1 MSDPV
6 SLITAA
12 RRRIAMV
19 AAARTVLRGAPP
31 SVVTLALGLFLAAI
45 CRAILSGSGYALAP
59 SLTRE
64 ISAGLVAGGLAGLG
78 LMAFR
83 AWRKYR
89 KSAGFM
95 DAAERIDDL
104 VGAKQQIVTLA
115 TLSDPA
121 ATPNYQPTAL
131 FPILLQRASGYL
143 ANFDPRSRFRLE
155 PGAPLIR
162 SSLASLA
169 IVIAL
174 ALAMLALV
182 RPPSPYEVTAQQL
195 RSAADQLT
203 KSDSSEAAADL
214 ARRMRIAASALDNP
228 AFTPAQKLEQ
238 LAAVERAIQQRES
251 GDTNNQAG
259 AAGSEKG
266 TSTSSAGKGES
277 GKGSG
282 NGKGE
287 GKGGSAEGTGEGSGE
302 AKNGKDSGTSSGTGD
317 KQKQD
322 AEQMAE
328 LQKNL
333 QNARNKLE
341 SSDNS
346 NSARPEPKPGDN
358 NPGKAPKPGENPN
371 QPGGNKGDKGAGTQD
386 LNGGNKPTKAA
397 GNDLA
402 KARDQGQAGKPDKD
416 TGVDT
421 GDTHLGQFPTPGKYE
436 RFYKPGEHGPALELR
451 NAKYV
456 LFRIPPAE
464 PAGGAGKTV
473 LDKDRPVASTPY
485 TNAPLGAERIQAT
498 PDEQQL
504 VPPRYR
510 DLIQ

>member
-12 RRRIAMV
+12 RRRIARV

-45 CRAILSGSGYALAP
+45 GRAILSGSGYALAP
-59 SLTRE
+59 SLTRV
-64 ISAGLVAGGLAGLG
+64 ISGGLVAGGLAGLG
-78 LMAFR
+78 LMAFM
-83 AWRKYR
+83 AWRQYR
-89 KSAGFM
+89 KSAGFI

-121 ATPNYQPTAL
+121 ATHNYQPTAL

-143 ANFDPRSRFRLE
+143 ANFDPRSRFQLE

-169 IVIAL
+169 IVVAL

-203 KSDSSEAAADL
+203 QSDSSEAAADL
-214 ARRMRIAASALDNP
+214 ARRMRAAASALDNP
-228 AFTPAQKLEQ
+228 ALAPAQKLEQ
-238 LAAVERAIQQRES
+238 LAAVEHAIQQREA
-251 GDTNNQAG
+251 GDKNNQAA

-266 TSTSSAGKGES
+266 TSTSSAGKGQS
-277 GKGSG
+277 GEGS
-282 NGKGE
+282 GKGE

-302 AKNGKDSGTSSGTGD
+302 AKNGKGSGTGSGTGD

-333 QNARNKLE
+333 QNAQNKLE

-346 NSARPEPKPGDN
+346 NTANPEPKPGDN

-371 QPGGNKGDKGAGTQD
+371 QPGGNKADKGAGMQD
-386 LNGGNKPTKAA
+386 LNGGNKPTNAA

-416 TGVDT
+416 TGVDI
-421 GDTHLGQFPTPGKYE
+421 GDTRLGQFPTPGKYE

-485 TNAPLGAERIQAT
+485 TNTPLGAERIQAT